1 MTTPVATNKTKSPA
15 TPSYGLKDSYADAKK
30 LYAKFSH
37 ASFSAPEIASAL
49 GMSSSSSSFTKRVFA
64 LTEYGLLDRV
74 GDKFTVSK
82 TFHTLDQS
90 DAAEPGFQRAAMS
103 AIRRA
108 AVFSEILADFKSK
121 LPPEDVVAQRLEREH
136 GFNAGRAKD
145 VARILQTSLT
155 FAGVIDANNNILP
168 VRDVDP
174 QPDIDQAGVGGEQEA
189 AATAQS
195 VGPMAGLRRTEIPL
209 SDGRIAVVQYPH
221 DLSSGEATK
230 IGKVLAAL
238 VDG

>member
-15 TPSYGLKDSYADAKK
+15 TPSYSLKDSYADAKK

-37 ASFSAPEIASAL
+37 ASFSPPEIASAL

-64 LTEYGLLDRV
+64 LIEYGMLDRV

-82 TFHTLDQS
+82 AFHTLDQS
-90 DAAEPGFQRAAMS
+90 DSAKPDFQRVALS
-103 AIRRA
+103 SIRRST
-108 AVFSEILADFKSK
+108 VFLEILADFKSK
-121 LPPEDVVAQRLEREH
+121 LPPEDVVAQRLERER
-136 GFNAGRAKD
+136 GFNADRAKD
-145 VARILQTSLT
+145 VARILQSSLI

-174 QPDIDQAGVGGEQEA
+174 QPSGDRAGTGGDQEA
-189 AATAQS
+189 ATMVPSGGAI
-195 VGPMAGLRRTEIPL
+195 AGLRRTEIPL
-209 SDGRIAVVQYPH
+209 TDGRIAVVQYPH

-238 VDG
+238 VD